1 MWLCCFNCRVIEI
14 TVLPVGLIVEAHRL
28 FFPRKERKA
37 SQRED
42 LSSAC
47 CSDLLFWEGVGS
59 MEDICAL
66 IPNCFLCTTSVGTDL
81 WLGSCTWMRLLGDQ
95 GGWRSINPVLAF
107 AEVSECKQAEAWLH
121 YAIFTEG
128 GEISA
133 DNELLRSWLKW
144 GKGRGLHVCMHVCMH
159 VCIQCWLT
167 RGECAVPLLS
177 VLTTQSSLGDG
188 SGKKGTLHIQGLIFF
203 PTEEWCA
210 YSNTLNTNLTW
221 SLDIKRRRWLSR
233 HCLSLQY
240 QNPVYL
246 IPVSKNSS
254 QLPCV
259 WGEDPRNTLAG
270 SCYVRN
276 YLGLLPCV

>member
-1 MWLCCFNCRVIEI
+1 MWLCCSNCRVRES
-14 TVLPVGLIVEAHRL
+14 TVLPVSLIVEAHRF

-37 SQRED
+37 LERED
-42 LSSAC
+42 LNSAC
-47 CSDLLFWEGVGS
+47 CSDLLLWEGVGS

-66 IPNCFLCTTSVGTDL
+66 TPNCFLCTTLVGTDL
-81 WLGSCTWMRLLGDQ
+81 WLGSCMWMRLLDDW

-107 AEVSECKQAEAWLH
+107 AEVSECEEAEAWLH

-133 DNELLRSWLKW
+133 DSELLRSWLKW
-144 GKGRGLHVCMHVCMH
+144 GKGGGLHVCMHVC
-159 VCIQCWLT
+159 VQCWLT

-177 VLTTQSSLGDG
+177 VLTTQCSVGDG
-188 SGKKGTLHIQGLIFF
+188 SGKKGMLHIQGLVFF
-203 PTEEWCA
+203 IAEERCA

-221 SLDIKRRRWLSR
+221 SLDVNVRRWLSR

-240 QNPVYL
+240 QNPVYF

-259 WGEDPRNTLAG
+259 WRVVPRSMLAG
-270 SCYVRN
+270 SCCVRN
-276 YLGLLPCV
+276 HLGLFSCV